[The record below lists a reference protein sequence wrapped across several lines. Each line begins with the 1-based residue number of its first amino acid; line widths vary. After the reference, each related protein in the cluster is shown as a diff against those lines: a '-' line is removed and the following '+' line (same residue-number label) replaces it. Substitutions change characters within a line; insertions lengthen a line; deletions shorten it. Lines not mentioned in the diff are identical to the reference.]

1 MSNPTKPLNA
11 FQKFKTPLRKTWL
24 YQAIFHPIRS
34 AKKSYHFVC
43 NWIETKDMSDDE
55 KYFYLRHKEIF
66 GYKPDFKHPQTF
78 NEKIV
83 HRMLYDRNPIYTVL
97 ADKLKVRIYIAHKLQ
112 GFSQANI
119 STTRERESYSRLNL
133 DENKDV
139 LTHSTNNIK
148 ELKQNDDILAP
159 TSPLFAPIDTLK
171 DKLFATNACEFLPKL
186 YGIWKGVDEIDF
198 DSLPNAFVLKTNHDC
213 GGVIIVPDKQTFLAN
228 KQIFNEAMQKL
239 KEHLQTNYYEFFKE
253 WHYKDIEPRVFA
265 EELLG
270 ANFAVQDINK
280 NLKFENVDF
289 QGKSDNVAESNFYNV
304 PIDYKFHCFGNKISH
319 IDTITN
325 RFVKQGEIAMDL
337 QWQPMPFR
345 YQKHPNSLPIK
356 PSQLELMTQIA
367 YKICLANYARIDLY
381 NINNRVIVGEFTL
394 TPAGGTDI
402 FTPSEWDKKLGEMW
416 R

>member
-11 FQKFKTPLRKTWL
+11 FQRFKAPLRKTWL

-97 ADKLKVRIYIAHKLQ
+97 ADKLKARIYIAHKLQ

-119 STTRERESYSRLNL
+119 STTRESYSRLNL

-139 LTHSTNNIK
+139 LTHSINNIK

-213 GGVIIVPDKQTFLAN
+213 GGVVIVPDKQTFLAN

-239 KEHLQTNYYEFFKE
+239 KEHLSTNYYELFRE

-289 QGKSDNVAESNFYNV
+289 QGKISSQKREYKLPD
-304 PIDYKFHCFGNKISH
+304 DYKIHCFKDEIFCETIIDRGINTRCTFFDKNWMPQDVCITYDFAEREINKPLCFAAMKQICKMFYKDIGYLRLDFYLQENKILH
-319 IDTITN
+319 I
-325 RFVKQGEIAMDL
+325 GEL
-337 QWQPMPFR
+337 
-345 YQKHPNSLPIK
+345 
-356 PSQLELMTQIA
+356 
-367 YKICLANYARIDLY
+367 
-381 NINNRVIVGEFTL
+381 TL
-394 TPAGGTDI
+394 TPGGGVLPIRPID
-402 FTPSEWDKKLGEMW
+402 WDRKLGEMW
-416 R
+416 KN